1 VISLVL
7 FDLDDT
13 LLAHSNAVAAGIGA
27 YTGDPDAHVRWHELE
42 ELHYPRYLRGELD
55 VWQQRRE
62 RVRDYLGVALD
73 DAEADDWFAGY
84 SAEYKRA
91 WKLFPDAVPCLD
103 ALADREIGLI
113 TNGDL
118 ALQMAKI
125 DAIALG
131 SRVDHV
137 IASGALGFAK
147 PDPRIFH
154 HACDLFGV
162 APAAALYVGD
172 RLQTD
177 AIGAAAAGLTGVWL
191 DRSGSATADDLAAAA
206 ASGVRVIASLA
217 ELPSLVAAA

>member
-1 VISLVL
+1 VIKVVL

-13 LLAHSNAVAAGIGA
+13 LLAHSEAVAAGITA
-27 YTGDPDAHVRWHELE
+27 YTGDPEAYARWHELE

-62 RVRDYLGVALD
+62 RVREYLGTALD
-73 DAEADDWFAGY
+73 DTDADEWFAGY
-84 SAEYKRA
+84 TTEYRRA
-91 WKLFPDAVPCLD
+91 WELFPDALPCLD
-103 ALADREIGLI
+103 ALAEYGIGLI

-118 ALQMAKI
+118 ALQMVKI
-125 DAIALG
+125 DAIALS
-131 SRVDHV
+131 SRVTHV
-137 IASGALGFAK
+137 VASGALAFAK
-147 PDPRIFH
+147 PDPRIFR

-162 APAAALYVGD
+162 APVEALYVGD

-191 DRSGSATADDLAAAA
+191 DRLGVATDDDLAAAA

-217 ELPSLVAAA
+217 ALPAIVAAG